1 MNNSLFARKDQRK
14 MQLCVGIQINATS
27 VFKNELVFPTPRHDK
42 GLILFRGNRSRL
54 TGFDG
59 QGVVTSESCCGEK
72 FRSSSRFTVS
82 PDAKTKNALAEPGS
96 GSVCQTMGI
105 ETEGDCFQYR

>member
-1 MNNSLFARKDQRK
+1 
-14 MQLCVGIQINATS
+14 MQLILCGGIQINATS

-59 QGVVTSESCCGEK
+59 QGVVFVIQSDVRILLWREVP
-72 FRSSSRFTVS
+72 FIFQIYRFS
-82 PDAKTKNALAEPGS
+82 GCKNQKCPG
-96 GSVCQTMGI
+96 
-105 ETEGDCFQYR
+105 

>member
-59 QGVVTSESCCGEK
+59 QGVVFVIQSDVRILLWREVP
-72 FRSSSRFTVS
+72 FIFQIYRFS
-82 PDAKTKNALAEPGS
+82 GCKNQKCPG
-96 GSVCQTMGI
+96 
-105 ETEGDCFQYR
+105 